1 MFFQKLI
8 INLYYFSVALFL
20 SLPLVTSATTHGDD
34 AVTAVTLKNPLNV
47 DNITDLLVALLNI
60 VIIIAVPIVVFFI
73 IYAGFL
79 YVTARGNA
87 EQVKKASAALT
98 YSVIGAIL
106 IIGAFVIVEIIG
118 NLVDSF
124 TA

>member
-1 MFFQKLI
+1 MYLSNFF
-8 INLYYFSVALFL
+8 AFL
-20 SLPLVTSATTHGDD
+20 STFAFSLIFFLLSFSAALAQGSSVST
-34 AVTAVTLKNPLNV
+34 VTLKNPLNV
-47 DNITDLLVALLNI
+47 DSITDLLVALLNI